1 MATSLFSFR
10 TSLLASL
17 MAASALAIAQPAPQ
31 AAPAGGPLPPPAGMA
46 GALPPPP
53 GGPMGP
59 GGPLA
64 PAPMTT
70 ASVSGQ
76 VARWLV
82 NPNGEA
88 DGLLLADGTQIAFA
102 PHLSA
107 SVTALAKVGDRI
119 DATGWRAGDAGALRA
134 QEIRA
139 NGRAVTDQPPSPGAM
154 PPPPRA
160 MGALASMSAGG
171 RIARVLFNDRGDAH
185 GALLDDGTV
194 VRFPPHVGRMI
205 GGLLQPGAPLYV
217 QGWGTRSALGTG
229 IEATR
234 LGATQQ
240 ALQDVLSGPVDAPR
254 PGPRRRPA

>member
-1 MATSLFSFR
+1 MATTLLSFR
-10 TSLLASL
+10 ATLLAGL
-17 MAASALAIAQPAPQ
+17 MAASALAIAQPAAQP
-31 AAPAGGPLPPPAGMA
+31 APPGGAMPPPAGMA
-46 GALPPPP
+46 GPLPPPP
-53 GGPMGP
+53 GGP
-59 GGPLA
+59 LA
-64 PAPMTT
+64 PTPMATV
-70 ASVSGQ
+70 SVSGQ

-88 DGLLLADGTQIAFA
+88 DGLLLDNGTQIAFA

-139 NGRAVTDQPPSPGAM
+139 NGRAVTEQPPNPGAM
-154 PPPPRA
+154 PPPPRP

-217 QGWGTRSALGTG
+217 QGWGTRSPLGTG